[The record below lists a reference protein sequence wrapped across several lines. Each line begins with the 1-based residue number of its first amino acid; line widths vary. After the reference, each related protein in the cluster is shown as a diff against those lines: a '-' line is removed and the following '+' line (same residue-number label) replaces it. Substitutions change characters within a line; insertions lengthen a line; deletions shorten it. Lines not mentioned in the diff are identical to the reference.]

1 MKASGIYYKK
11 LTRFKT
17 ETRQKKRGDSH
28 PASFPEQEIY
38 RKPRKLLCVSNDLL
52 WLSSNKDCHKN
63 WHKNCDY
70 FHVDNAPE
78 VLINQNKNASNQI
91 ANDAVYG
98 KYFFD
103 WPLFISHFVMMLFRS
118 NYNFFTYMFN
128 QVLSDNFCILNCIMI
143 RLKSSKIDFIN
154 DYSSAKVAV
163 HS

>member
-103 WPLFISHFVMMLFRS
+103 WPLFISHFIMMLFR
-118 NYNFFTYMFN
+118 F
-128 QVLSDNFCILNCIMI
+128 ILNCIMI